1 MTKCGI
7 CGKDIRDSLEGL
19 CAACYIERI
28 KIKADMVEEAEGKFH
43 FDPRYDVRYIRKYPD
58 KTH

>member
-1 MTKCGI
+1 MTKCEI
-7 CGKDIRDSLEGL
+7 CGKDIGGPIEGL
-19 CAACYIERI
+19 CASCYIERI
-28 KIKADMVEEAEGKFH
+28 RIKADIVEEGEGKHH